1 VLARFYLEIRT
12 LHVAAVAA
20 SIASFA
26 FRGGLM
32 LARSRWLESRFLR
45 VAPHVI
51 DTVLLASAVSLTL
64 IIQQYPFVNG
74 WLTAKLLALVIYI
87 VLGSIAI
94 RRGRTRGVRIAALAA
109 ALLTVGYIVGTA
121 LHHDPAP
128 WHWLARAG

>member
-1 VLARFYLEIRT
+1 VLARFYHEIRT

-20 SIASFA
+20 SIALFA
-26 FRGGLM
+26 VRGGLT
-32 LARSRWLESRFLR
+32 LARSRWLESRVLR
-45 VAPHVI
+45 VAPHLI
-51 DTVLLASAVSLTL
+51 DTVLLASAVMLTL

-74 WLTAKLLALVIYI
+74 WLTAKLLALCIYI

-109 ALLTVGYIVGTA
+109 ALVTVSYIVGTA
-121 LHHDPAP
+121 LRHDPAP